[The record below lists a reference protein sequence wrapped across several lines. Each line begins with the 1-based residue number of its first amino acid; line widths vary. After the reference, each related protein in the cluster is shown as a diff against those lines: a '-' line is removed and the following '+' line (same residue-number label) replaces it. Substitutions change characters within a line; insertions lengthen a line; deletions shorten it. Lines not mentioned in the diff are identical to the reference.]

1 MNTIDLVTQ
10 KIQLLPPDKQEE
22 VLDFIEFLM
31 KKYQPKKSRKSA
43 EQLAI
48 ERMKDLDD
56 PDNPD
61 KWETVVDIGDEVD
74 VESSLEN
81 LRKRG
86 YKIKVS
92 SESQSSC

>member
-1 MNTIDLVTQ
+1 MNKIDLVTEKMQ
-10 KIQLLPPDKQEE
+10 FLSPHQQDQ
-22 VLDFIEFLM
+22 VVDFVEFLIA
-31 KKYQPKKSRKSA
+31 KYKPENSRKSA
-43 EQLAI
+43 EQRAI

-56 PDNPD
+56 PDNSD
-61 KWETVVDIGDEVD
+61 KWETVIDIDDEID

-92 SESQSSC
+92 SQSQSSC

>member
-1 MNTIDLVTQ
+1 MT
-10 KIQLLPPDKQEE
+10 
-22 VLDFIEFLM
+22 
-31 KKYQPKKSRKSA
+31 KYQLKNSRKSA
-43 EQLAI
+43 EELAI

-61 KWETVVDIGDEVD
+61 KWETVIDIGDEVD

-92 SESQSSC
+92 SKSQSSC